1 MPGPLSLDAAIF
13 VYNSDTEDND
23 DDYSDSI
30 PMHKRELGRRIY
42 KKVVTINP
50 VSVICVILGV

>member
-13 VYNSDTEDND
+13 IYDSDAEDND
-23 DDYSDSI
+23 DDYSKSI
-30 PMHKRELGRRIY
+30 PMHKRESWRRIN

-50 VSVICVILGV
+50 VSEIKGGG